1 MIAAGKLARMIVR
14 VDPELNVA
22 LAAIAGRLFQ
32 ETQLEHSHAAIV
44 RGLVAIGLASIAGAP
59 DLAPLFVGVRIPRGR
74 KAGARIWTAEA
85 RSDVDV
91 EHDGEAA
98 DEEGSER

>member
-14 VDPELNVA
+14 VDPKLNIV

-32 ETQLEHSHAAIV
+32 ETRLEHSHAAIV
-44 RGLVAIGLASIAGAP
+44 RGLVAIGLASIAGAS

-74 KAGARIWTAEA
+74 KRGTRTRKAEV
-85 RSDVDV
+85 RGDVDLAH
-91 EHDGEAA
+91 EDEAV
-98 DEEGSER
+98 DEEGGER